1 MKKTR
6 AAKRKPGTHFE
17 QIPLEIVKLIA
28 IADNGNAG
36 NARKTKKSEKK
47 TGPGTV
53 FLDSPAG
60 KTEPYSMPRRR
71 LTLNSDQTAARQ
83 LPDSGDVVVRAEQRG
98 KTRTYVLHTLHGTPA
113 EGSYEFRERKEGIAQ
128 AIPIGERLGVRVWL
142 SMEGH
147 VFELL
152 EDFRPPASRLKAS
165 VPRNR

>member
-6 AAKRKPGTHFE
+6 AATRKPGTHFE
-17 QIPLEIVKLIA
+17 QIPVEIVKLIA
-28 IADNGNAG
+28 IADNGNAQ
-36 NARKTKKSEKK
+36 NA
-47 TGPGTV
+47 
-53 FLDSPAG
+53 
-60 KTEPYSMPRRR
+60 EPYSMPAHR
-71 LTLNSDQTAARQ
+71 LALNRDQTAARQ
-83 LPDSGDVVVRAEQRG
+83 LPDRGDVVVRAEQRG

-165 VPRNR
+165 GPRNR

>member
-17 QIPLEIVKLIA
+17 QVPLEIVKLIA

-36 NARKTKKSEKK
+36 NVRKTKKA
-47 TGPGTV
+47 GPGTV

-60 KTEPYSMPRRR
+60 KTEPYSMPARR
-71 LTLNSDQTAARQ
+71 LTLNGDQTAARH

-98 KTRTYVLHTLHGTPA
+98 RTRTYVLHTLHGTPA

-152 EDFRPPASRLKAS
+152 EDFRPPASRLKVS
-165 VPRNR
+165 GPPNR

>member
-6 AAKRKPGTHFE
+6 AATRQSGTHFE
-17 QIPLEIVKLIA
+17 QVPLEIVKLIA
-28 IADNGNAG
+28 IADEGSATNPKPAQK
-36 NARKTKKSEKK
+36 RR
-47 TGPGTV
+47 GPGTV

-60 KTEPYSMPRRR
+60 KTEPYSMPARR
-71 LTLNSDQTAARQ
+71 LTVSSNATAARD

-98 KTRTYVLHTLHGTPA
+98 KNRTYVLHTLHGTPA
-113 EGSYEFRERKEGIAQ
+113 AGSYEFRQRNEGIAQ

-152 EDFRPPASRLKAS
+152 EDFRPATGQRA
-165 VPRNR
+165 RA